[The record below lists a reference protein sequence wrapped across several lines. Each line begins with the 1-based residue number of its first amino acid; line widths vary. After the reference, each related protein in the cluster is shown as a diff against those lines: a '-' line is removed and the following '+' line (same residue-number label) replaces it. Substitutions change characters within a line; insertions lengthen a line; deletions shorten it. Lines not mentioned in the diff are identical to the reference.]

1 MRYYY
6 KDNKGNLFNF
16 KSEHFVKYKE
26 VTETTTLTDEN
37 GNPFLDENGEPIT
50 QTVTQTVRDGLE
62 DGYTQITEEE
72 FNELSNKR
80 YEPTEEQ
87 KSKIEKAR
95 QIAELKKKLADT
107 DYIVLKIA
115 EAQADGDTETVAEL
129 KTTYATELANRKA
142 WREQINEI
150 EGQLNTAITH

>member
-6 KDNKGNLFNF
+6 KDNKGSLFNF

-37 GNPFLDENGEPIT
+37 GNPFLDVNGEPIT
-50 QTVTQTVRDGLE
+50 QTITKTFRDGLE

-80 YEPTEEQ
+80 YEPTE
-87 KSKIEKAR
+87 
-95 QIAELKKKLADT
+95 
-107 DYIVLKIA
+107 
-115 EAQADGDTETVAEL
+115 
-129 KTTYATELANRKA
+129 
-142 WREQINEI
+142 
-150 EGQLNTAITH
+150 

>member
-16 KSEHFVKYKE
+16 KSEHFVKYKD

-37 GNPFLDENGEPIT
+37 GNPFLNENGESIT
-50 QTVTQTVRDGLE
+50 QTITKTVRDGLE

-87 KSKIEKAR
+87 KAKIEKAR
-95 QIAELKKKLADT
+95 KIAELKKKLADT

-142 WREQINEI
+142 WREQINEL
-150 EGQLNTAITH
+150 EG

>member
-16 KSEHFVKYKE
+16 KTEHFVKYKE
-26 VTETTTLTDEN
+26 ITETTTLTDEN

-50 QTVTQTVRDGLE
+50 QTVTKTVRDGLQ

-72 FNELSNKR
+72 FNLLSNKR

-87 KSKIEKAR
+87 KAKM
-95 QIAELKKKLADT
+95 
-107 DYIVLKIA
+107 
-115 EAQADGDTETVAEL
+115 
-129 KTTYATELANRKA
+129 ELAKTIREKKA
-142 WREQINEI
+142 LLNKYREDVEQVDLFGMVRDDYVEKK
-150 EGQLNTAITH
+150 ELCKQLVYELRELEASLKAQ

>member
-1 MRYYY
+1 MKYYY

-50 QTVTQTVRDGLE
+50 QTITQTVRDGLE

-87 KSKIEKAR
+87 KAKIEKAR

-115 EAQADGDTETVAEL
+115 EAQADGETEKIAEL

-142 WREQINEI
+142 WREQINKL
-150 EGQLNTAITH
+150 EG

>member
-50 QTVTQTVRDGLE
+50 QTMIKTVRDGLE

-72 FNELSNKR
+72 FNTLSNKR
-80 YEPTEEQ
+80 FEPTEEQ
-87 KSKIEKAR
+87 KAKIEKAR

-115 EAQADGDTETVAEL
+115 EAQADGETETVAEL
-129 KTTYATELANRKA
+129 KTTYVTELANRKA
-142 WREQINEI
+142 WREQINKL
-150 EGQLNTAITH
+150 EG